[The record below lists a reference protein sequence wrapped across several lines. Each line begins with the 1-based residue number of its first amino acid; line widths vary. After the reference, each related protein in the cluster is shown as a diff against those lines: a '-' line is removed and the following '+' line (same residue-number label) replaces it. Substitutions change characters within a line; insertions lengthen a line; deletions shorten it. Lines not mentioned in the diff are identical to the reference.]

1 MQTKSYNE
9 LYEEM
14 KAQVSANTDKLTD
27 FSEGSIIR
35 AFLESVA
42 RVGGRIYTDTK
53 VGYDNNLKAVP
64 YAIFNFQ
71 KKKGKKAVGEVI
83 FSSSAAVADVT
94 VIPIGT
100 EVSAGNLAY
109 KTTSVGRIE
118 AGELNSN
125 SVSIQAEETGTKY
138 NALPNAVDTIK
149 TVLPNNVVSVGNAA
163 KIQGG
168 ADEETDSELLSRF
181 RIYING
187 LQGSNT
193 FGVKSAVLAIDGVRS
208 CSIEEHTPPKDDIY
222 NFTVWVDDGTGNM
235 SDDLKESIVNVI
247 DGDGTEA
254 NPGKRPAGTAF
265 DVLPAGIVPVILTI
279 SGTVSHV
286 ENDIAKE
293 AIKTTLE
300 TYINSLTIGQSV
312 LVANL
317 VVALKR
323 LSYIKSL
330 TIKTNAA
337 DKGDYNLS
345 IQQIAR
351 FESATIEL
359 KSA

>member
-9 LYEEM
+9 IYEEM
-14 KAQVSANTDKLTD
+14 KAQVAANTDRLTD

-35 AFLESVA
+35 TFLEAVA
-42 RVGGRIYTDTK
+42 RVGSRIYIDTK

-64 YAIFNFQ
+64 YAIFNF
-71 KKKGKKAVGEVI
+71 KKKSGKKASGEVV
-83 FSSSAAVADVT
+83 FGSASAVNAGT

-100 EVSAGNLAY
+100 EISAGNCTY
-109 KTTSVGRIE
+109 KTTSRGVIE
-118 AGELNSN
+118 AGALTSN
-125 SVSIQAEETGTKY
+125 PVSVQAEEAGVRY
-138 NALPNAVDTIK
+138 NALPDAVNTIK
-149 TVLPNNVVSVGNAA
+149 TVLPNNVVSVTNES

-168 ADEETDSELLSRF
+168 ADEKTDSELLARF
-181 RIYING
+181 RTYING

-193 FGVKSAVLAIDGVRS
+193 FGVKAAVLAVDGVRS

-235 SDDLKESIVNVI
+235 SGELEESIVSVI

-254 NPGKRPAGTAF
+254 NPGKRPARTSF
-265 DVLPAGIVPVILTI
+265 DVLPAKIVPVII
-279 SGTVSHV
+279 SVTGTVSHV
-286 ENDIAKE
+286 ENDIAKN
-293 AIKTTLE
+293 AINTMLE
-300 TYINSLTIGQSV
+300 KYINSLTIGQSV

-330 TIKTNAA
+330 TVKTNAA
-337 DKGDYNLS
+337 GGGDYNLS
-345 IQQIAR
+345 VQQIAR
-351 FESATIEL
+351 FSNAAIEL
-359 KSA
+359 KTE